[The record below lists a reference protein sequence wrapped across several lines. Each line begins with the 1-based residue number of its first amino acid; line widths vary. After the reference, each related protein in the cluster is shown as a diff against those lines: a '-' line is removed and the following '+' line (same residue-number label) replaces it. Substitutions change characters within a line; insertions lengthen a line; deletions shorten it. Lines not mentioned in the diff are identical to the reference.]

1 VTAAPSAAN
10 IAETTETTQEALAR
24 LQNEVDDLRE
34 WVTALAG
41 DLLDR
46 LGAPAL

>member
-1 VTAAPSAAN
+1 VTAAPSATN
-10 IAETTETTQEALAR
+10 VTETTQETLVR

>member
-1 VTAAPSAAN
+1 VTAASSATN
-10 IAETTETTQEALAR
+10 IAETNETTQETLVR

-34 WVTALAG
+34 WVTALAA